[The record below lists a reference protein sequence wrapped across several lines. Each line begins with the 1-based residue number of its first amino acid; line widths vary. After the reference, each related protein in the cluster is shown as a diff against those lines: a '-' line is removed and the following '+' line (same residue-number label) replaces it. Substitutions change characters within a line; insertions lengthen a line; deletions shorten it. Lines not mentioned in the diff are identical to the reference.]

1 MNILVVS
8 QYFWPENF
16 RINDWVNG
24 MLARGHSVTVLTGK
38 PNYPSGNVFE
48 DYKNN
53 NAEFNDYGEAKIIR
67 VPMIA
72 RGQKKWRLLLNY
84 LSFSLSASSIG
95 LWKLRRQ
102 KFDASFVFGASPIT
116 VAIPALIQKKIKGTP
131 TVLWVL
137 DLWPE
142 SLRAAGVVR
151 SKNVLAILSKGVAF
165 LYAKSDAVLGQ
176 SQAFVSA
183 IKNLVPKHKNVGY
196 APNWSD
202 QFLSVGE
209 SKIAPEIECDKNK
222 FTLLFTGNVGEAQD
236 FPTIINAAEILKESP
251 IRIIIIGS
259 GRKLEWLANEV
270 KRRHLTDTVI
280 LLGSFP
286 LERMPSF
293 YALADAFLVT
303 LVADETIEKTV
314 PGKIHAYMA
323 YGKPIVGAVNGEAA
337 KVLADARCGYVSPA
351 SCAEKLADNILALSH
366 ASKTDWESMGLN
378 AQAFYA
384 QEFEREKVLDAF
396 EAHLYLTAKLD

>member
-1 MNILVVS
+1 MNILVIS

-24 MLARGHSVTVLTGK
+24 MLERGHSVTVLTGK

-53 NAEFNDYGEAKIIR
+53 SAAFNKYGEAKIIR

-72 RGQKKWRLLLNY
+72 RGQKKWQLILNY
-84 LSFSLSASSIG
+84 LSFSFNASFIG
-95 LWKLRRQ
+95 LWKLRHQ
-102 KFDASFVFGASPIT
+102 KFDVNFVFGASPIT
-116 VAIPALIQKKIKGTP
+116 VVIPALIQKKIKGTP

-142 SLRAAGVVR
+142 SLRAAGVIR
-151 SKNVLAILSKGVAF
+151 SKNILAILSRGVAF
-165 LYAKSDAVLGQ
+165 LYQKSDLVLGQ

-183 IKNLVPKHKNVGY
+183 IKNLVPKHSNIGY

-202 QFLSVGE
+202 QFLNTDKSEV
-209 SKIAPEIECDKNK
+209 ATEIRCDKNK

-259 GRKLEWLANEV
+259 GRKLAWLANEV
-270 KRRHLTDTVI
+270 KYRHLTDTVI

-293 YALADAFLVT
+293 YAVTDAFLVT
-303 LVADETIEKTV
+303 LIADETIEKTV

-323 YGKPIVGAVNGEAA
+323 YGKPIIGAVNGEAA
-337 KVLADARCGYVSPA
+337 KVLTDARCGYVSPA
-351 SCAEKLADNILALSH
+351 SCAEKLAENILTLSRE
-366 ASKTDWESMGLN
+366 SKTGWDSMGLN
-378 AQAFYA
+378 AQAYYVK
-384 QEFEREKVLDAF
+384 EFEREKVLNTF
-396 EAHLYLTAKLD
+396 ETHLYLTAKVD